1 MVDCKENLKFDLGV
15 KGLNLWHITYCS
27 KYMWHINF
35 LKFVCETGSRQ
46 PVCFAYLLEKIVE
59 RDRVDVKIT
68 IGLTDKQ

>member
-1 MVDCKENLKFDLGV
+1 MIHNILFKVHV
-15 KGLNLWHITYCS
+15 TH
-27 KYMWHINF
+27 

-59 RDRVDVKIT
+59 RERVDVKIT